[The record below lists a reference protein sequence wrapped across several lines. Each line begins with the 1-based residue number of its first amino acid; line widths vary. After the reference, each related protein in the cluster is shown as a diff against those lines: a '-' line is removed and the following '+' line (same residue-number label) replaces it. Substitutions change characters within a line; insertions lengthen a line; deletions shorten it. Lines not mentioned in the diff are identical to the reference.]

1 MIVLTEEQRGKSGF
15 IEWIVII
22 AVSII
27 VALLIKTFIL
37 SSTLVMGNSMNP
49 TLLQN
54 DRLFVN
60 KISFMVKNVDRGDI
74 VEIHAPDNPNKDYIK
89 RVIGLPGDTIEI
101 KNKSVYLNG
110 QELYENY
117 VSTNVT
123 EPSNENN
130 KWVVKENEIFVMGD
144 NRYPR
149 ESKDSREF
157 GTVSKDSIVGIAFY
171 RYHPFKRMGKV

>member
-1 MIVLTEEQRGKSGF
+1 
-15 IEWIVII
+15 
-22 AVSII
+22 
-27 VALLIKTFIL
+27 
-37 SSTLVMGNSMNP
+37 MGNSMKP

-130 KWVVKENEIFVMGD
+130 KCDVKENEMFVVRYH
-144 NRYPR
+144 RYPR
-149 ESKDSREF
+149 ESEDSREF

-171 RYHPFKRMGKV
+171 KYHPFKRIGKV